1 VTPGQARRLCE
12 MRSRVLV
19 RSFEYRQR
27 NHARGAW
34 FRLRCVL
41 ALAAQ
46 AYAISRGQA
55 EELVQE
61 GFRPEPAG
69 RELEPSRVIVFVPGE
84 RAARIA
90 AARPLAVRL
99 SAELL
104 AAEGLALVSF
114 SDRPV
119 AG

>member
-69 RELEPSRVIVFVPGE
+69 RELEPSRVIVFVE